1 MADGTAS
8 GAAWSPGS
16 MQGRT
21 EAVRPQQGG
30 ILTLARGSWRAQS
43 GVSRV
48 SSFLTSGLGTSGGEV
63 LQAEASG
70 WQRLD

>member
-1 MADGTAS
+1 
-8 GAAWSPGS
+8 

-21 EAVRPQQGG
+21 EVVRPQQGG
-30 ILTLARGSWRAQS
+30 ILALTRGSWRAQS

-48 SSFLTSGLGTSGGEV
+48 SSFLISGLGTSGGEV
-63 LQAEASG
+63 LRAEASG

>member
-21 EAVRPQQGG
+21 EVVRPQQGG
-30 ILTLARGSWRAQS
+30 ILALARGSWRAQS
-43 GVSRV
+43 GVS
-48 SSFLTSGLGTSGGEV
+48 SFLTSVWLRD
-63 LQAEASG
+63 L
-70 WQRLD
+70 RM

>member
-1 MADGTAS
+1 MADGTIT
-8 GAAWSPGS
+8 GPAWSPGS
-16 MQGRT
+16 MRGRT
-21 EAVRPQQGG
+21 EAVRRQQGG

-63 LQAEASG
+63 LRVEASG